1 MEAVSTIIVN
11 ELVNRPPRFPRAAED
26 SGANMQTIL
35 LVDHDPLQALF
46 RKSLLER
53 RFRSVLRV
61 ADAAEALCLVE
72 QPHFALSLGLVIS
85 PPAMPGIGGPEFVA
99 ELHERQPH
107 VPVLVLGGS
116 SEETNRDSHGGYVRY
131 LTKPYAD
138 QDLLDVADEMLMQE
152 VRSEE
157 LYRHRRAS

>member
-1 MEAVSTIIVN
+1 
-11 ELVNRPPRFPRAAED
+11 
-26 SGANMQTIL
+26 MQTIL